1 MIHILQLSD
10 THLFADPEG
19 SLYDINT
26 RDMLD
31 RVITH
36 VRQNFNE
43 IDAILL
49 TGDLVHDETSEGY
62 QVLKSMI
69 TRLNAPAYYL
79 PGNHDDPEI
88 MDQVLGNCANDRVLS
103 FGLGDWSIMLLDS
116 SVEGKVEGA
125 LSDSTL
131 TELEQLLKDSR
142 DSHVLVALHHH
153 IIDVHSPWLD
163 ALNLRNHS
171 QLTTLLVQYP
181 NVRAVINGHVHQ
193 EIDAHK
199 NGIRFLG
206 TPATCFQFAV
216 RSTNGG
222 MDDRPPGYRH
232 IVLKDDG
239 SIDTT
244 VHYVP

>member
-19 SLYDINT
+19 SLYEINT
-26 RDMLD
+26 RDMLG

-36 VRQNFNE
+36 VQQNFND

-69 TRLNAPAYYL
+69 TKLDAPTYYL

-88 MDQVLGNCANDRVLS
+88 MDQVLGNCANDRILS
-103 FGLGDWSIMLLDS
+103 FDLGGWSIMLLDS

-125 LSDSTL
+125 LSDRTL
-131 TELEQLLKDSR
+131 TELEQLLKDNS

-163 ALNLRNHS
+163 ALNLRNHP
-171 QLTTLLVQYP
+171 QLTTLLAQYP

-199 NGIRFLG
+199 NGIRYLG
-206 TPATCFQFAV
+206 TPATCFQFAI
-216 RSTNGG
+216 RSINGG
-222 MDDRPPGYRH
+222 RDDRAPAYRH

-239 SIDTT
+239 SIETT
-244 VHYVP
+244 VHYVS